1 MVTQIFKYSFPVA
14 LISDALLNSGKTVQ
28 YNGEELTYSDIKFI
42 YWAGGNPFVHHQDTN
57 RLVKAWQKPDT
68 VVVNEIF
75 WTPTARMADIV
86 LPVTT
91 SYERNDL
98 TMSGD
103 YSLMNIFPMKKAV
116 EPQFEAKSDYEIFT
130 ELAKLA
136 GVEERFTEINRRW
149 ID

>member
-1 MVTQIFKYSFPVA
+1 MA
-14 LISDALLNSGKTVQ
+14 
-28 YNGEELTYSDIKFI
+28 
-42 YWAGGNPFVHHQDTN
+42 
-57 RLVKAWQKPDT
+57 KPDT

-103 YSLMNIFPMKKAV
+103 YSMMNIFPMKKAV
-116 EPQFEAKSDYEIFT
+116 EPQFEAKSDYEI
-130 ELAKLA
+130 LP
-136 GVEERFTEINRRW
+136 N
-149 ID
+149 